1 MSGTEPTARGES
13 EEEFRLWM
21 SRAVEVVRR
30 YEPALDLSMAP
41 QGHLTADTVR
51 AGADAFRAAISLYET
66 GHLDGDAAAVWI
78 FLAMGAPHP

>member
-1 MSGTEPTARGES
+1 MPGTEPTARDASEGE
-13 EEEFRLWM
+13 FGAWM

-41 QGHLTADTVR
+41 EGYLTADTVR
-51 AGADAFRAAISLYET
+51 AGADAFRTAISLYET

-78 FLAMGAPHP
+78 LLAMGAPHP